1 MIDDTSDGDDIL
13 IECYHIHVTSRIIA
27 SSYVQCISMYQT
39 LHIITILT
47 TTTTIYIF
55 MHIIPPNTIYNTI
68 LNIHIHIHIN
78 IHIQNSTRSSRR
90 KRGPPRLT
98 EIENVQVDETF
109 SLSLPTTDDSQSLSQ
124 SLSQLKSQSQ
134 SQSKSQSRSRSR
146 SQADSA
152 AVAVAT
158 AAAAG
163 EGCYI
168 STTIHNKRYYGVLI
182 SQDSLKE
189 ASELHFM
196 EEAKSLNLNRR
207 MVDLRDV
214 HGSVHDN
221 GNGNGDG
228 SVHDNGNDNN
238 GGVGGTMANT
248 VGESQKQKQKQKQR
262 QVQKFKYVDA
272 TKKTTGYRVILATYA
287 NLEEAASGYGYGNGN
302 GNGNRMLDEIK
313 SACEKVS

>member
-1 MIDDTSDGDDIL
+1 M
-13 IECYHIHVTSRIIA
+13 
-27 SSYVQCISMYQT
+27 
-39 LHIITILT
+39 
-47 TTTTIYIF
+47 
-55 MHIIPPNTIYNTI
+55 
-68 LNIHIHIHIN
+68 
-78 IHIQNSTRSSRR
+78 
-90 KRGPPRLT
+90 
-98 EIENVQVDETF
+98 DETF
-109 SLSLPTTDDSQSLSQ
+109 SLSLPTTDDSHSLSQ
-124 SLSQLKSQSQ
+124 SLSQLKAQSQ

-152 AVAVAT
+152 ANAT
-158 AAAAG
+158 AAAAAG

-238 GGVGGTMANT
+238 GGVGGTMGNT
-248 VGESQKQKQKQKQR
+248 VGENQNQKQGQGQKQR

>member
-13 IECYHIHVTSRIIA
+13 IECYYHIHVTSRIIA

-109 SLSLPTTDDSQSLSQ
+109 SLSLPTTEDSQSLSQ

-152 AVAVAT
+152 ANAT
-158 AAAAG
+158 AAAAAG

-221 GNGNGDG
+221 NGDGNGDG
-228 SVHDNGNDNN
+228 NGNDNN
-238 GGVGGTMANT
+238 GGVGGTMGNT
-248 VGESQKQKQKQKQR
+248 VGENQNQKQGQGQKQR

-287 NLEEAASGYGYGNGN
+287 NLEEAASGYGYGNCN

>member
-1 MIDDTSDGDDIL
+1 M
-13 IECYHIHVTSRIIA
+13 
-27 SSYVQCISMYQT
+27 
-39 LHIITILT
+39 
-47 TTTTIYIF
+47 
-55 MHIIPPNTIYNTI
+55 
-68 LNIHIHIHIN
+68 
-78 IHIQNSTRSSRR
+78 
-90 KRGPPRLT
+90 
-98 EIENVQVDETF
+98 DETF

-124 SLSQLKSQSQ
+124 S
-134 SQSKSQSRSRSR
+134 QSKSRSR

-152 AVAVAT
+152 AVSTAT
-158 AAAAG
+158 SAG

-214 HGSVHDN
+214 YGNVHDN
-221 GNGNGDG
+221 DNGDG
-228 SVHDNGNDNN
+228 NDNDNDNN
-238 GGVGGTMANT
+238 GGVGGTMGNT
-248 VGESQKQKQKQKQR
+248 LVEKQGQGQGQKQR

-272 TKKTTGYRVILATYA
+272 TKNTTGYRVILATYA

-302 GNGNRMLDEIK
+302 GNGNGANGNRMLDEIK

>member
-1 MIDDTSDGDDIL
+1 
-13 IECYHIHVTSRIIA
+13 
-27 SSYVQCISMYQT
+27 MYQT

-109 SLSLPTTDDSQSLSQ
+109 SLSLPTTDDSHSLSQ
-124 SLSQLKSQSQ
+124 SLSQLKAQSQ
-134 SQSKSQSRSRSR
+134 SQSKSQSRSR

-221 GNGNGDG
+221 NGDG
-228 SVHDNGNDNN
+228 NGNDNN
-238 GGVGGTMANT
+238 EGVGGTMGNT
-248 VGESQKQKQKQKQR
+248 VGENQNQKQGQGQKQR